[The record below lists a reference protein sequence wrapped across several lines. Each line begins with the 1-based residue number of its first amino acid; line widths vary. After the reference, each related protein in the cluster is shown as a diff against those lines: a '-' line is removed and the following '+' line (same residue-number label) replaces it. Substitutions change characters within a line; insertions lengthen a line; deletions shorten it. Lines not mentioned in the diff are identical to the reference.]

1 MLFILSM
8 LKAVVVSSPVPFH
21 RFLMRP
27 RTFLVVVKHNAM
39 KNPVKQNFMVKNELF
54 FELNDIKSCYIGR
67 ERVHLL
73 FCFFVSVLLGV
84 LLLLFL
90 VFLFLRKCQ

>member
-1 MLFILSM
+1 
-8 LKAVVVSSPVPFH
+8 
-21 RFLMRP
+21 MRP

-39 KNPVKQNFMVKNELF
+39 KNPVKQNFVVKNELF
-54 FELNDIKSCYIGR
+54 YELNDIKSCYIGR
-67 ERVHLL
+67 ERALLL

-90 VFLFLRKCQ
+90 VFFFAEMPVMYSLDTCACSFSFRRSEH